1 MVQTWFSMMRLG
13 GHAALPGERLAIGN
27 AVTQRS
33 LSMGM
38 LFCLLLLWPQ
48 AALLAAEADP
58 EASDGYPVKI
68 RPNLPKVEVK
78 LPDGK
83 KVMIQRNQDT
93 EASIDLDFAY
103 VSRPCPPFCIQP
115 MKLSPG
121 IETIGELD
129 VLSYLKRMTA
139 GDENIMLID
148 SRTPDWQS
156 RGMIPGAVAI
166 PWTRLHFRHTDRK
179 TMLEILEDQFGV
191 IQEDD
196 FLNLEYAKTLVFY
209 CNGNWCGQS
218 ATNIRSLLMVGYPA
232 HKLKWYRA
240 GMQGWKMLG
249 LTTVTPNGEVIEE

>member
-1 MVQTWFSMMRLG
+1 MLMPVG
-13 GHAALPGERLAIGN
+13 ALR
-27 AVTQRS
+27 
-33 LSMGM
+33 
-38 LFCLLLLWPQ
+38 
-48 AALLAAEADP
+48 AAEAAP
-58 EASDGYPVKI
+58 QSDDAFPVKL
-68 RPNLPKVEVK
+68 RPSLPYVEVK
-78 LPDGK
+78 LQDGK
-83 KVMIQRNQDT
+83 TVRVQRNQDT

-129 VLSYLKRMTA
+129 VLEYLKRLSA
-139 GDENIMLID
+139 GDDTILVID

-166 PWTRLHFRHTDRK
+166 PWTKLHFRHTDRK
-179 TMLEILEDQFGV
+179 TMLEILEVNFDV
-191 IQEDD
+191 AQEED
-196 FLNLEYAKTLVFY
+196 FLNFEYAKTLVFY

-249 LTTVTPNGEVIEE
+249 LTTVTPSGEIIEE